1 MTLTEQQ
8 KQALREKTASAKVQS
23 KLPKYDSQEPTI
35 GTPEEAY
42 ELSQAQAAA
51 DDALEYVSRETL
63 LDEKQPYTRADE
75 QRDLATADYYDQV
88 AREQASSPVAT
99 VDDIPWDG
107 NTALAVST
115 IDVPVFVEGF
125 RTHGLSIEQIEDAAE
140 NLQTYL
146 NVKVRHVSEFI
157 GRELKVI
164 GSANVPLEGNV
175 TDRNTGKVAW
185 MKWVQPRWKLAAK
198 DEMTGQ
204 HVVLHGGGTEALRL
218 VRLFTALYGPGDWK
232 QPKKVTFTME
242 TRDNGHILYH
252 ISHWRITNG

>member
-1 MTLTEQQ
+1 MTLSQEQR
-8 KQALREKTASAKVQS
+8 QALREKTASAKTQS
-23 KLPKYDSQEPTI
+23 KLKVPHDGEIGWYDSTGQWHEGLKPLD
-35 GTPEEAY
+35 EN
-42 ELSQAQAAA
+42 
-51 DDALEYVSRETL
+51 VSRETL
-63 LDEKQPYTRADE
+63 PEYGSPESEPYLRNE
-75 QRDLATADYYDQV
+75 P
-88 AREQASSPVAT
+88 EESPT

-107 NTALAVST
+107 SQALTVST

-125 RTHGLSIEQIEDAAE
+125 RTHGLTVEQIEDAAE

-164 GSANVPLEGNV
+164 GCANVPLEGNV
-175 TDRNTGKVAW
+175 TDRQTGDVKW
-185 MKWVQPRWKLAAK
+185 MSWVQPRWKLAAK

-204 HVVLHGGGTEALRL
+204 HIVLHGGGSEALRL

-252 ISHWRITNG
+252 ISHWRIHEST

>member
-1 MTLTEQQ
+1 MTLTQEQR
-8 KQALREKTASAKVQS
+8 QALREKAASAKTQS
-23 KLPKYDSQEPTI
+23 KLQQPIDDEAVYDRL
-35 GTPEEAY
+35 EEVRTKA
-42 ELSQAQAAA
+42 ELQSAGINA
-51 DDALEYVSRETL
+51 SRETYPRIPTEGVDML
-63 LDEKQPYTRADE
+63 ADE
-75 QRDLATADYYDQV
+75 RV
-88 AREQASSPVAT
+88 GEFEKSPT

-107 NTALAVST
+107 SQALTVST

-125 RTHGLSIEQIEDAAE
+125 RTHGLTVEQIEDAAE

-157 GRELKVI
+157 GRELRVI
-164 GSANVPLEGNV
+164 GCANVPLEGNV
-175 TDRNTGKVAW
+175 TDRNTGEVAW

-204 HVVLHGGGTEALRL
+204 HVVLHGGGSEALRL

-252 ISHWRITNG
+252 ISHWRIRDVE

>member
-1 MTLTEQQ
+1 MTLSQEQR
-8 KQALREKTASAKVQS
+8 QALREKTASAKTQS
-23 KLPKYDSQEPTI
+23 KL
-35 GTPEEAY
+35 GTPIPVPPEVQNVIDH
-42 ELSQAQAAA
+42 L
-51 DDALEYVSRETL
+51 DDGLDEDVSRETL
-63 LDEKQPYTRADE
+63 PEYGSPESEPYLRNE
-75 QRDLATADYYDQV
+75 P
-88 AREQASSPVAT
+88 EESPS

-107 NTALAVST
+107 NTALTVST

-157 GRELKVI
+157 GRELKII
-164 GSANVPLEGNV
+164 GCANVPLEGNV
-175 TDRNTGKVAW
+175 TDRKTGEVKW
-185 MKWVQPRWKLAAK
+185 MSWVQPRWKLATK

-252 ISHWRITNG
+252 ISHWRITEK

>member
-1 MTLTEQQ
+1 MTLSQEQ
-8 KQALREKTASAKVQS
+8 KQALREKAASAKVQS
-23 KLPKYDSQEPTI
+23 KLP
-35 GTPEEAY
+35 
-42 ELSQAQAAA
+42 QAGSIS
-51 DDALEYVSRETL
+51 DDVMNVLDENVSRETL
-63 LDEKQPYTRADE
+63 ARIPTEGVDMLADE
-75 QRDLATADYYDQV
+75 RV
-88 AREQASSPVAT
+88 GEFEEVPT

-107 NTALAVST
+107 TQALTVST
-115 IDVPVFVEGF
+115 VDVPVFVEGF
-125 RTHGLSIEQIEDAAE
+125 RTTGLTIEQIEDAAE

-157 GRELKVI
+157 GRELKIV
-164 GSANVPLEGNV
+164 GCANVPLEGNV
-175 TDRNTGKVAW
+175 ADRQTGEVKW
-185 MKWVQPRWKLAAK
+185 MSWVQPRWKLAAK

-252 ISHWRITNG
+252 ISHWRIKEVE